1 MLPALVRVQGGRAVP
16 EQIAVEQCSNF
27 ISKVMVELWSRL
39 LVLRSQMEVVI
50 SSSTDPVMLH
60 FRSCCTGGLDR
71 LRLFSAIVQCDCSSR
86 HRGTL
91 FQHFF
96 SGAARAYF
104 RCDCLASSRF

>member
-1 MLPALVRVQGGRAVP
+1 
-16 EQIAVEQCSNF
+16 
-27 ISKVMVELWSRL
+27 
-39 LVLRSQMEVVI
+39 MEVVI

-96 SGAARAYF
+96 RGLRALIFVAIAWRRRVSELRLDGAGKCCSAQRI
-104 RCDCLASSRF
+104 SSS